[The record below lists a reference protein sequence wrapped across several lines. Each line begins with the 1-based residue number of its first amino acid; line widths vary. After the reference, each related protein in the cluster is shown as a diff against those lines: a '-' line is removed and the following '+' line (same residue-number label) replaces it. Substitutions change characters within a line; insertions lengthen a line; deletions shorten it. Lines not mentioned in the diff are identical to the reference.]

1 MTATID
7 KDKFVALTYRI
18 TDESGDILELTD
30 IPVEF
35 IYGHDSQVIDKIHDA
50 LAGKQQNDE
59 FSVILSPAEGF
70 GEYLPELT
78 FTDDLDNV
86 PEEFRHIG
94 AEVEF
99 QNDHGETR
107 IFRVTHIDDDKLTV
121 DGNHPFAGKTVT
133 YQIKIEQVRDA
144 TADEIANGVTPPS
157 LLH

>member
-1 MTATID
+1 MTDTIQ
-7 KDKFVALTYRI
+7 KDRFVALTYRI

-35 IYGHDSQVIDKIHDA
+35 VYGRDNQVIDKIAEA
-50 LAGKQQNDE
+50 LAGKREGDE
-59 FSVILSPAEGF
+59 ISVTLSPDEGF

-78 FTDDLDNV
+78 FSDDLDNV
-86 PEEFRHIG
+86 PEEFHHIG

-107 IFRVTHIDDDKLTV
+107 MFRVTRIDDGKLTV

-133 YQIKIEQVRDA
+133 YRIKITQVRDA
-144 TADEIANGVTPPS
+144 TADEIANGVTTLSS
-157 LLH
+157 LH